1 VDLGAI
7 YEPTWIAQIR
17 SNIKLILLIILSVGG
32 LAAFIVRYQ
41 RGRPVAEQTY
51 AHALSSSQRIV
62 FKHLMLLPPDQS
74 ITTNELNQLLSL
86 EDKTWDNQR
95 KIRSTVLQELEEKG
109 MQYLGVPSFIER
121 ISSDED
127 RRIRRYRIKP
137 ELRDD
142 LTSVLKYV

>member
-1 VDLGAI
+1 M
-7 YEPTWIAQIR
+7 
-17 SNIKLILLIILSVGG
+17 N
-32 LAAFIVRYQ
+32 
-41 RGRPVAEQTY
+41 
-51 AHALSSSQRIV
+51 
-62 FKHLMLLPPDQS
+62 S
-74 ITTNELNQLLSL
+74 INCLSL

>member
-1 VDLGAI
+1 
-7 YEPTWIAQIR
+7 
-17 SNIKLILLIILSVGG
+17 
-32 LAAFIVRYQ
+32 
-41 RGRPVAEQTY
+41 
-51 AHALSSSQRIV
+51 
-62 FKHLMLLPPDQS
+62 MLLPPDQS

>member
-1 VDLGAI
+1 
-7 YEPTWIAQIR
+7 
-17 SNIKLILLIILSVGG
+17 
-32 LAAFIVRYQ
+32 
-41 RGRPVAEQTY
+41 
-51 AHALSSSQRIV
+51 
-62 FKHLMLLPPDQS
+62 MLLPPDQS

-121 ISSDED
+121 ISSEED